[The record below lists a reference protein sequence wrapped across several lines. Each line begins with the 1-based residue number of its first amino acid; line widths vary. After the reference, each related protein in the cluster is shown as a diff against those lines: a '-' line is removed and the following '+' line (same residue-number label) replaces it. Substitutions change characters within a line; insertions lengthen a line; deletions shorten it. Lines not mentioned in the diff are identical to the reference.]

1 MLASKKLSIFILF
14 GILCNYQV
22 ESQDKNND
30 SDESSSELLD
40 VNTEFQFS
48 SLEDLSVISQRI
60 TMSSDELEEED
71 TDEEEEEYKHNM
83 KGMLDESLR
92 WPKDLEGF
100 VIIPYEFYKRSK
112 YSEYN

>member
-1 MLASKKLSIFILF
+1 MLALQKLTICILF

-22 ESQDKNND
+22 ESHENND
-30 SDESSSELLD
+30 SDESSNELLD
-40 VNTEFQFS
+40 VKTEFQFS
-48 SLEDLSVISQRI
+48 SLEDLSIISQRI
-60 TMSSDELEEED
+60 TMSSDELEEEE

-112 YSEYN
+112 YSEYI